1 LAGFQLFATLAPLTI
16 NMLSMDRKYL
26 ADLMLEKLEANKQA
40 LKKEFLT
47 KGRVNTCYIDNLLPD
62 DICRKIN
69 AAFPDPST
77 MAEHRSL
84 RENKKIA
91 AQLNKY
97 NPLLEEIT
105 YAFQDPRIVKFTEEI
120 TGLKGMT
127 PDEFLYAG
135 GISLMSKGNFLNPH
149 LDNSHDN
156 ERQRYRVIN
165 LLYYVTPD
173 WKAEYGGN
181 LELWD
186 DGMGPSKKPR
196 TIEAKF
202 NRLAFMIT
210 NKKSYHSVSKVVHN
224 GNRCCVS
231 NYYFSETPAEDH
243 SYFHVTSFY
252 GRPEELIKQVLL
264 PLDNFARMA
273 IRKIFPK
280 GVRKTKHIYKK

>member
-1 LAGFQLFATLAPLTI
+1 M
-16 NMLSMDRKYL
+16 NMDRKYL
-26 ADLMLEKLEANKQA
+26 ADLILKSLAENKEQ
-40 LKKEFLT
+40 LKKEFNI
-47 KGRVNTCYIDNLLPD
+47 KGRVNSCYIDNLLPD
-62 DICRKIN
+62 EICKEIHSC
-69 AAFPDPST
+69 FPDPNT
-77 MAEHRSL
+77 MAELRSF

-105 YAFQDPRIVKFTEEI
+105 YAFQDSRILEFTEEI
-120 TGLKGMT
+120 TGLKQLV

-156 ERQRYRVIN
+156 ERKRYRVIN

-173 WKAEYGGN
+173 WKEEYGGN

-186 DGMGPSKKPR
+186 KGMGLNKKQR
-196 TIEAKF
+196 VIEAKF

-210 NKKSYHSVSKVVHN
+210 NKKSYHSVNKVVAN

-231 NYYFSETPAEDH
+231 NYYFSEIPAESH

-252 GRPEELIKQVLL
+252 GRPEELIKQIFL
-264 PLDNFARMA
+264 PIDNFVRNS

-280 GVRKTKHIYKK
+280 GIRETKHIYKK

>member
-1 LAGFQLFATLAPLTI
+1 MNRTE
-16 NMLSMDRKYL
+16 L
-26 ADLMLEKLEANKQA
+26 ADLIFARLSECKDQ

-47 KGRVNTCYIDNLLPD
+47 GGRINSCYVDDLLPEE
-62 DICRKIN
+62 ICRKIN
-69 AAFPDPST
+69 STFPDPST
-77 MAEHRSL
+77 MGEHRSL

-97 NPLLEEIT
+97 HPILEEIT
-105 YAFQDPRIVKFTEEI
+105 YAFQDPRIVKLTEEF
-120 TGLKGMT
+120 TGLKKLE

-156 ERQRYRVIN
+156 DQTRYRVIN

-173 WKAEYGGN
+173 WKLEYGGN

-186 DGMGPSKKPR
+186 HGMGADKKPR

-202 NRLAFMIT
+202 NRLVFMIT
-210 NKKSYHSVSKVVHN
+210 NKRSYHSVSKVVHN

-231 NYYFSETPAEDH
+231 NYYFSEIPADDTK
-243 SYFHVTSFY
+243 YFHVTSFY
-252 GRPEELIKQVLL
+252 GRPEELLKRIVL
-264 PLDNFARMA
+264 PVDNFVRNA
-273 IRKIFPK
+273 IRVVFP
-280 GVRKTKHIYKK
+280 